1 MPINK
6 NIFKALRLRQWIKNL
21 LIFSALIF
29 SGKLMDVH
37 FLLKTIVAFFL
48 FSFTVSG
55 VYLLNDCFDLKHD
68 LNHPIKKNRP
78 LAQGLLTVSESVFSA
93 LILFLF
99 SIGIA
104 FFVDI
109 NFMFV
114 LILYIFLN
122 ILYTVYV
129 KHILIVDVL
138 FLSLFFILRVLAG
151 ALVISVSA
159 SFWLIICTFMLATFI
174 GFGKRRHELME
185 LDKIAKEHRK
195 VLQYYEPYFLDQMM
209 AVVATSTVITFILY
223 TVSDAAVS
231 NFGSVKLLYTTPLVL
246 YGVFRYL
253 YLIHCKKKGG
263 DPATLIVNDTP
274 MVINVILWALLA
286 VILIYL

>member
-37 FLLKTIVAFFL
+37 FLLKTIGAFFL

-274 MVINVILWALLA
+274 MVINVVLWALLA